1 MPSLES
7 YRVTSKSR
15 NRVSSKEYDS
25 EIKRLLEE
33 GKSPQEVNQIIASK
47 KPKKL
52 PRREGW
58 HEEWGWISPTEQ
70 DELNR
75 TGKVSRVIQERLFQ
89 GEFHGNIE
97 GRSGDREG
105 K

>member
-1 MPSLES
+1 MRSGAGS
-7 YRVTSKSR
+7 
-15 NRVSSKEYDS
+15 
-25 EIKRLLEE
+25 
-33 GKSPQEVNQIIASK
+33 A
-47 KPKKL
+47 
-52 PRREGW
+52 
-58 HEEWGWISPTEQ
+58 PTEQ
-70 DELNR
+70 DELSR